1 MAITVQ
7 GKPDKFRPVYNPI
20 VFYVSS
26 TNVAQEGFKY
36 VVDVYY
42 AGTSNRIGTSIKLF
56 PRPGDQYGVVDL
68 NQLLQS
74 EVTYFIDQTLQT
86 TAVTP
91 ENFVNYDVKFG
102 EEYVNKWAYTSK
114 ANNGGNLQLVGPT
127 GHGFTNGN
135 IVNIEGSSV
144 TPSPNG
150 NYEVLSVTATTVTL
164 DLTYSASFDSTGIM
178 NFANGQ
184 KTTYAALTTESDYTA
199 FNGAVKY
206 QELSA
211 YNGEDYDVAGY
222 GIYHEGKF
230 LTNAPNDPVFN
241 IKSYGVRQENDIWLN
256 YYSSNM
262 TESDSVYVTTDF
274 MSLPTLVY
282 SIPSSSS
289 KMRTINV
296 GVNAIIAALGSS
308 AIFTGKDWYQVW
320 VTDNLGTNISELR
333 SFKID
338 NFCSR
343 YDNVELYFQDRLGSI
358 VPANFELQSYRN
370 NTIQRSEYN
379 KYLGDLVNPGVSGKW
394 AFDSTARGRVVLN
407 TQVKETL
414 TLNSNWLTEEEAYYL
429 RELYSSPVVFIKENG
444 KLWPVI
450 IQDTSYAV
458 TTKNNKKMI
467 RNTITIQYAID
478 SAVQRG
484 A

>member
-7 GKPDKFRPVYNPI
+7 GKPDKLRPVYNPI

-114 ANNGGNLQLVGPT
+114 SNNAGKLRLIGPS
-127 GHGFTNGN
+127 GHGFTNGD
-135 IVNIEGSSV
+135 IVNIEGSGV

-150 NYEVLSVTATTVTL
+150 NYKVLFSTATTVTL
-164 DLTYSASFDSTGIM
+164 DLTYSASFDDTGIM
-178 NFANGQ
+178 QFANGQ
-184 KTTYAALTTESDYTA
+184 KTVYPALTTLSDYTA

-222 GIYHEGKF
+222 GTYHTGKF
-230 LTNAPNDPVFN
+230 LTNAPNDN
-241 IKSYGVRQENDIWLN
+241 ILNLTSYRVRKENDIWLN

-262 TESDSVYVTTDF
+262 AESINVFVTTDNITNH
-274 MSLPTLVY
+274 LAY
-282 SIPSSSS
+282 SIPASSS

-296 GVNAIIAALGSS
+296 GVDAIIAALGSS

-320 VTDNLGTNISELR
+320 VTDEYDVNISEFR
-333 SFKID
+333 SFRIED
-338 NFCSR
+338 FCSR
-343 YDNVELYFQDRLGSI
+343 YENVELYFQDRLGSI
-358 VPANFELQSYRN
+358 MPANFQLQSYRN
-370 NTIQRSEYN
+370 NNISRTEYN
-379 KYLGDLVNPGVSGKW
+379 KYLGNLVNPGASGKW
-394 AFDSTARGRVVLN
+394 DFDSTARGRVVLN
-407 TQVKETL
+407 TQMKETL
-414 TLNSNWLTEEEAYYL
+414 ALNSNWLTEEEAYYL

-467 RNTITIQYAID
+467 RNTITVQYAVD
-478 SAVQRG
+478 SAIQQG
-484 A
+484 Y